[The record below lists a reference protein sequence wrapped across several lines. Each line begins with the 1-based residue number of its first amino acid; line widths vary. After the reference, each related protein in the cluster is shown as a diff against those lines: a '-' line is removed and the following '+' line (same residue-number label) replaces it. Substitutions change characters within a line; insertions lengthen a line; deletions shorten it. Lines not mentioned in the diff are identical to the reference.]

1 MLIMVKGATLN
12 FENAVR
18 IDITGYMTFLEDA
31 LVRRYFSINGQTEI
45 IYQGELSTI
54 QAIQN
59 GGKAEIYGFE
69 AGLEINFTKNLQF
82 TSQYNYTGGY
92 QLEEDG
98 SKVAVRHVAPQFGN
112 GHLIWEYKKLKL
124 DAYANYNGQFDYED
138 LAPEERN
145 KAYLY
150 ALDKNGNPYSPSW
163 YTLNFGAQY
172 KITKAFQ
179 INTTLENI
187 TNQRYRTYSSGITA
201 AGVNFI
207 AAISY
212 KF

>member
-1 MLIMVKGATLN
+1 
-12 FENAVR
+12 
-18 IDITGYMTFLEDA
+18 MTFLEDA
-31 LVRRYFSINGQTEI
+31 LVRRDFSINGETEI

-59 GGKAEIYGFE
+59 GDTAEIYGFE
-69 AGLEINFTKNLQF
+69 AGIEINFSKKLQF
-82 TSQYNYTGGY
+82 TSQYNYTGGF
-92 QLEEDG
+92 QLGEDDI
-98 SKVAVRHVAPQFGN
+98 KVAVRHVAPQFGN
-112 GHLIWEYKKLKL
+112 AHLIWELKKLKL
-124 DAYANYNGQFDYED
+124 DAYTNYNGQFDYDD
-138 LAPEERN
+138 LAPEEQS

-172 KITKAFQ
+172 KVTEAFQ

-201 AGVNFI
+201 AGINFI
-207 AAISY
+207 AAVSY
-212 KF
+212 HF